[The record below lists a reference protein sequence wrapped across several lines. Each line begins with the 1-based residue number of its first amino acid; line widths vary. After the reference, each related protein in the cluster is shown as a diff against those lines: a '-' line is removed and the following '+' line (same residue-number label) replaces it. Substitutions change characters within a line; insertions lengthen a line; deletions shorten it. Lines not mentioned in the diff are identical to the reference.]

1 MTKRIE
7 PLGFFFKKITKTNL
21 LACGDPPS
29 LRWSRGPQR
38 NLLGE
43 CLRGYTNLNGPR
55 ILAKFCKSKSDSE
68 PDSDESSPSNRLFDE
83 FAELLRDDEPEAEP
97 VTRVSH
103 LLIVKN
109 YRKCPKLPKMDTN
122 APRIHWPI
130 QIKKATNNLEIR
142 YYVTI
147 FGRLDTMNF
156 S

>member
-7 PLGFFFKKITKTNL
+7 PLGIFFKKITKTNL

-83 FAELLRDDEPEAEP
+83 FVELLRDGEPEAEP
-97 VTRVSH
+97 ATAAEDDKVWPCKVPSYICRHRILGSRDKGSGLGRPPNST
-103 LLIVKN
+103 
-109 YRKCPKLPKMDTN
+109 Y
-122 APRIHWPI
+122 PRDADDGLE
-130 QIKKATNNLEIR
+130 IKK
-142 YYVTI
+142 
-147 FGRLDTMNF
+147 FD
-156 S
+156 